1 MLKKKKG
8 KIKFALEMKDGAQV
22 RNLDD
27 LREYFD
33 LEKTIGYF
41 IDGKLLTW
49 LNERYYDEEVEALE
63 NLSKDDEQL
72 NKKLCQILGVE
83 YEAEE
88 LDPEEIE
95 WRNERIAELK
105 QYTDNTEIIN
115 NVDLVAFDQEELAEL
130 LDNDEPVIYLCQNK
144 FTIPLR
150 AQNKKYIGIG
160 KAEAVIRSKTV
171 VDFAKLNIEFVNVSF
186 NADYEKLLKEEKGS
200 LPTEKSEKT
209 QDDISVTLLQE
220 AKKAEADKDFDVAL
234 ALYKRVGSAEAMYHM
249 GKIYNN
255 TAYIK
260 YDKQKAINYFK
271 QAAENGNDD
280 AKNIISLMTPNTSS
294 LDEILQQAKQAETD
308 KDFEK
313 ALSLYKK
320 AVEMGSS
327 DALYFIG
334 RIYNNSAY
342 LRYDKQKAINYFK
355 RAADVGNEEAKNLI
369 SLIPEITIE
378 QNVTDDNYNS
388 QTSTG
393 IILPP
398 YNNDYDEDEDD
409 EKDYEYTPQISDYR
423 DKYTDEDFDEIVK
436 KYLEECRYT
445 PSRYKPHVNIGTI
458 GHVDHGKTTLTSAI
472 TKVLSMMGMAN
483 YEDYG
488 QIDRAPEERE
498 RGITINT
505 AHVEYETRNRHYAHV
520 DCPGHADYVKNMI
533 TGAAQMDGAILVV
546 SAADGPMPQTREHIL
561 LARQVGVPAIVVFLN
576 KADQVEDPELLELV
590 EMEVR
595 ELLSSYDFPGDDI
608 PVITGSALQ
617 ALEGDKRAM
626 IKIIELM
633 EAVDD
638 YIPTPAR
645 DTDKPFL
652 LPIEDVFSIT
662 GRGTVATGR
671 VERGIVQLGD
681 TVEIVGLSEYK
692 KTATVTGIEMFRK
705 MLDQAI
711 AGDNIGIKLRNIK

>member
-1 MLKKKKG
+1 MAKKTK
-8 KIKFALEMKDGAQV
+8 KIKFALEMKDGIQV
-22 RNLDD
+22 RNLED
-27 LREYFD
+27 LRNNFD
-33 LEKTIGYF
+33 LEKTVGYF
-41 IDGKLLTW
+41 LDGKLITW
-49 LNERYYDEEVEALE
+49 LNDRYYEEEAEELE
-63 NLSKDDEQL
+63 QLSKNDAQL
-72 NKKLCQILGVE
+72 NKKLCKILGVG
-83 YEAEE
+83 YQDKE

-95 WRNERIAELK
+95 RRNERIAKLK
-105 QYTDNTEIIN
+105 QYTDNQEFID
-115 NVDLVAFDQEELAEL
+115 NVDLVAFDQEDLADL
-130 LDNDEPVIYLCQNK
+130 LDEDEDVIYLCQNK
-144 FTIPLR
+144 FIIPLR
-150 AQNKKYIGIG
+150 AENKKYIGIG
-160 KAEAVIRSKTV
+160 KVEAVIRSKTV
-171 VDFAKLNIEFVNVSF
+171 VDFAERNIEFVNVSF
-186 NADYEKLLKEEKGS
+186 NAEYEKLLKEEKGS
-200 LPTEKSEKT
+200 LPTEKSEET
-209 QDDISVTLLQE
+209 LDNISITLLQE

-255 TAYIK
+255 TAYVK

-271 QAAENGNDD
+271 LAAENGNED
-280 AKNIISLMTPNTSS
+280 AKNIINLVAPDTSS
-294 LDEILQQAKQAETD
+294 IEEVLQEAKQAETD

-320 AVEMGSS
+320 AFDMGNS

-355 RAADVGNEEAKNLI
+355 RAADAGNEEAKNLI
-369 SLIPEITIE
+369 SLISPNNTIQSNDNYDYDNYDDE
-378 QNVTDDNYNS
+378 NNDDDADYDNEEDDDDNY
-388 QTSTG
+388 
-393 IILPP
+393 
-398 YNNDYDEDEDD
+398 
-409 EKDYEYTPQISDYR
+409 EYIAQDYR
-423 DKYTDEDFDEIVK
+423 DEFTDEDFDEIIR
-436 KYLEECRYT
+436 KYLEKCRYT
-445 PSRYKPHVNIGTI
+445 SSRYKPHVNIGTI

-472 TKVLSMMGMAN
+472 TKVFSMMGLAEFEN
-483 YEDYG
+483 YG

-505 AHVEYETRNRHYAHV
+505 AHVEYETCKRHYAHV

-633 EAVDD
+633 NAVDD

-652 LPIEDVFSIT
+652 MPVEDVFTIT

-671 VERGIVQLGD
+671 VERGIINLGD
-681 TVEIVGLSEYK
+681 TVEIVGLSDYK
-692 KTATVTGIEMFRK
+692 KQSAVVGIEMFRK
-705 MLDQAI
+705 MHDQAI
-711 AGDNIGIKLRNIK
+711 AGDNIGIKLRSEK